1 MVVISPWVDGKM
13 SKAGWMTGLAAI
25 AGIAGVG
32 AGLWWADAL
41 AGALIALDVTKMG
54 LSM

>member
-13 SKAGWMTGLAAI
+13 SKAGWMTGL